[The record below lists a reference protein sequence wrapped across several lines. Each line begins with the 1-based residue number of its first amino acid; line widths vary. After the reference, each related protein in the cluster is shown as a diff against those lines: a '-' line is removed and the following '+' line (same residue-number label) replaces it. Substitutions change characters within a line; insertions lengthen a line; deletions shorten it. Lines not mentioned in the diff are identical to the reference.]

1 MSTKAVALA
10 PPATLAEVLDRIA
23 AMDTVPRQRR
33 HDLLS
38 AVRQVA
44 RLLGCLPADVP
55 ANPEA
60 LKRGLNLMT
69 PAGAGMSKSRW
80 RNVRALLTAALDL
93 TNAKVVRGRRLTELA
108 PSWLALIK
116 RVGDPFERARLSR
129 FFSYASTNGIEP
141 NQVDDQTVADFAE
154 RLKRNSMLQRQT
166 QIVRDS
172 CIAWNRCAESIEGWL
187 ATRLTVPN
195 RRRKYALPSAA
206 YPASFLAD
214 VDAYLAHLAGR
225 DLFATSGRGPASPS
239 TLEALRLHL
248 FEMAAA
254 LVHSGRAPE
263 TIRSLA
269 DLAEPEALKTALT
282 FFWSRNG
289 NRKTGQLHN
298 FALDAV
304 AFILNYVPLLGPAG
318 AILIFLFAGSLTI
331 ASTWQALLPAALY
344 GAHPCDRGR
353 DGDADASRQTIH
365 AQSGSR
371 YLPFRVLV
379 LAVGRPG
386 RDSFSANSGDH
397 QDRLRSRSAAGRSS
411 PYSRGLKARGR
422 NFLPAV
428 HPVVGPRRSSL
439 RSRRATPFTD
449 ILRTR

>member
-23 AMDTVPRQRR
+23 AMDALPRQRR

-44 RLLGCLPADVP
+44 RLLGGLPADVP

-69 PAGAGMSKSRW
+69 PAAAGMSKSRW

-129 FFSYASTNGIEP
+129 FFSYGSGIGIEP
-141 NQVDDQTVADFAE
+141 NQVADQTVADFAE
-154 RLKRNSMLQRQT
+154 RLKRDSMLQRQT
-166 QIVRDS
+166 QIVREF
-172 CIAWNRCAESIEGWL
+172 CIAWNRCVENVEGWP

-195 RRRKYALPSAA
+195 RSRKYALPSAA
-206 YPASFLAD
+206 YPESFLAE
-214 VDAYLAHLAGR
+214 VDAYLAHLAGH
-225 DLFATSGRGPASPS
+225 DLFAITGRGPASPS
-239 TLEALRLHL
+239 TLEAMRLRL

-254 LVHSGRAPE
+254 LVHSGQAPE
-263 TIRSLA
+263 TIGSLA

-298 FALDAV
+298 FALAAIKIAKHWAKLQPDKIAALQAIRRQV
-304 AFILNYVPLLGPAG
+304 DPKSEGMTQRNRARLRQFDDPENLRRLIDLPE
-318 AILIFLFAGSLTI
+318 AILPS
-331 ASTWQALLPAALY
+331 QVDDLP
-344 GAHPCDRGR
+344 R
-353 DGDADASRQTIH
+353 H
-365 AQSGSR
+365 A
-371 YLPFRVLV
+371 
-379 LAVGRPG
+379 
-386 RDSFSANSGDH
+386 
-397 QDRLRSRSAAGRSS
+397 RSAGE
-411 PYSRGLKARGR
+411 RG
-422 NFLPAV
+422 
-428 HPVVGPRRSSL
+428 
-439 RSRRATPFTD
+439 
-449 ILRTR
+449 